1 MKPIST
7 SIIPKSVNLAFIF
20 LTAAGLGYFLINQF
34 VLDKPNAKL
43 LIMMLAFFVASIA
56 AWQRK
61 KQVNN

>member
-7 SIIPKSVNLAFIF
+7 SISKKNFSLAFVF
-20 LTAAGLGYFLINQF
+20 LTAAGLGYSLVNQF
-34 VLDKPNAKL
+34 ILDKPNTKL

-61 KQVNN
+61 KDSN